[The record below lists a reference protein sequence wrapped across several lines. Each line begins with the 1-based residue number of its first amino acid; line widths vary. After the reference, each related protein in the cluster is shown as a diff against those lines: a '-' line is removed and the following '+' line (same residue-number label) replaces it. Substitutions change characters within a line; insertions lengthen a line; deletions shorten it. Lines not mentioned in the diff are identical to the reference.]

1 MYPGRECSPI
11 FVPCSAWE
19 ANEAKTTMKIHAI
32 DDYTALGM
40 NCSHCNI
47 ADSANISLSMLYQQ
61 HGGHLKQVTV
71 SLLAPSRG
79 LKQSILRIRASP
91 QQAPLTRAMLIKPK
105 GPQATLHPARRAT
118 GFTKQEIARRVG
130 KQFEVFL
137 LPGETLLAIRRLA
150 AGPKAG
156 SRNDIATQMLRLAAD
171 DPGGVVY
178 GNALLL
184 GAGEI

>member
-1 MYPGRECSPI
+1 
-11 FVPCSAWE
+11 
-19 ANEAKTTMKIHAI
+19 MKIHAI
-32 DDYTALGM
+32 GDYTALGM

-47 ADSANISLSMLYQQ
+47 ATGANISMAMLYRQ

-79 LKQSILRIRASP
+79 QKQSILRIRMLP

-105 GPQATLHPARRAT
+105 GPEATLHPARRAT

-137 LPGETLLAIRRLA
+137 VPGGSLLAIRPLA
-150 AGPKAG
+150 AGPKTG
-156 SRNDIATQMLRLAAD
+156 SRNNKATGILRLAPD

-184 GAGEI
+184 YAGEI